1 LECQKRNSGDE
12 KVIMNPALLI
22 IVLIVL
28 VALWFLLSFLFRP
41 MGKFAYRIYKDAV
54 DEINKKEEKSQEEKE
69 NE

>member
-1 LECQKRNSGDE
+1 
-12 KVIMNPALLI
+12 MNPALLI
-22 IVLIVL
+22 IVLIAL

-41 MGKFAYRIYKDAV
+41 MGKFTYRIYKDAV

>member
-1 LECQKRNSGDE
+1 
-12 KVIMNPALLI
+12 MNPALLI

-41 MGKFAYRIYKDAV
+41 MGKFTYRIYKDAV

-69 NE
+69 KWVKEKLEQ

>member
-1 LECQKRNSGDE
+1 
-12 KVIMNPALLI
+12 MNPALLI

>member
-1 LECQKRNSGDE
+1 
-12 KVIMNPALLI
+12 MNPALLI

-41 MGKFAYRIYKDAV
+41 MGKFTYRIKKDAI
-54 DEINKKEEKSQEEKE
+54 DKINKKEEKSQEEKE